1 MCCADLSL
9 ANIKEQIIMSNIFFV
24 QPNRDFRSDVLCGQ
38 SCRDAK
44 RDKTALEFEVK
55 DLKKKLESKIRDL
68 QWAHE
73 DLKEEKQY
81 NMKQMEELK
90 TQLAQVNGDKATL
103 NANIVQLEAELK
115 IARSK
120 IDELTKKLDNELQT
134 AAVAENMLMEQNLR
148 LHEQV
153 EALSAEKAQLI
164 ERNTSLLAEIN
175 RLRSSELG
183 NPLERD
189 NFKGAKNWPD
199 FAGEDGTNPT

>member
-1 MCCADLSL
+1 
-9 ANIKEQIIMSNIFFV
+9 MSNIFFV

-55 DLKKKLESKIRDL
+55 DLKKKLEHTNTLLRWERETLD
-68 QWAHE
+68 
-73 DLKEEKQY
+73 EEKKDH
-81 NMKQMEELK
+81 KQEME
-90 TQLAQVNGDKATL
+90 
-103 NANIVQLEAELK
+103 
-115 IARSK
+115 
-120 IDELTKKLDNELQT
+120 ELTKKIEEEQKQHEK
-134 AAVAENMLMEQNLR
+134 AESMLSEQNIL

-164 ERNTSLLAEIN
+164 ERNTSLLEEIN

-189 NFKGAKNWPD
+189 NFKGAKNWPN
-199 FAGEDGTNPT
+199 FPGEDGTNPT